1 VKRPSPRV
9 GIGAPPRAPVLAAVA
24 LSGIL
29 ALSGCQVMS
38 PIQTD
43 VPYQPAD
50 GVAVDLGDVQVRDL
64 VVVSA
69 AKGDA
74 GILSGMVINNGTET
88 VTVTFAVRATDAN
101 GAATDTT
108 GISAQADIPAGT
120 AIRLSG
126 VDGTTPVTL
135 TSIATAPGGILG
147 ITVSTPA
154 GGAPEVS
161 VPVLLPTGYYAAITP
176 APAPT
181 TTTPTPAPTTSP
193 APAPAPTT
201 TPTPGPTT
209 TPTP

>member
-161 VPVLLPTGYYAAITP
+161 VPVLLPTGFPVLLPTGYYAAITP
-176 APAPT
+176 APAPAPT
-181 TTTPTPAPTTSP
+181 TTTPT
-193 APAPAPTT
+193 PAPTT